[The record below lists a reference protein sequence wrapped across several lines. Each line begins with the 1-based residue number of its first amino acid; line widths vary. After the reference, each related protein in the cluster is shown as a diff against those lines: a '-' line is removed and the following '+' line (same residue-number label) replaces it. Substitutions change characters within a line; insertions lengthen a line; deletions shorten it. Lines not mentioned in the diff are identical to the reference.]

1 MKRWAL
7 AGVGALGLALSS
19 VPFMPG
25 CGGSSSGTATNT
37 EAPRADGESAETSGP
52 SCDASAQPASMD
64 FTLKDVTG
72 KDVSLSDFKG
82 KIVVLNFWATWCG
95 PCKIEIPEFVEL
107 QTKYRDQGV
116 EFVGFS
122 VDDPLEKLEPFVK
135 EYKMNY
141 TVLVGNGRED
151 VQDAYGPIWGIPV
164 TVVIGRDGTVCRKH
178 PGIASKEQI
187 EGLIKSML

>member
-1 MKRWAL
+1 MSRWAL

-25 CGGSSSGTATNT
+25 CGGSSRDSATA
-37 EAPRADGESAETSGP
+37 EAPDSGGETGTSAGDA
-52 SCDASAQPASMD
+52 CDATAQPANMN

-72 KDVSLSDFKG
+72 KDVTLSDYKG
-82 KIVVLNFWATWCG
+82 KVVVLNFWATWCG
-95 PCKIEIPEFVEL
+95 PCKIEIPEFVAL
-107 QTKYRDQGV
+107 QNQYRDQGV

-122 VDDPLEKLEPFVK
+122 VDDPIEKLEPFVK

-151 VQDAYGPIWGIPV
+151 VQDAFGPIWGIPV
-164 TVVIGRDGTVCRKH
+164 TVVIGRDGNICRKH

-187 EGLIKSML
+187 ERLVKALL

>member
-1 MKRWAL
+1 MRRWAL

-25 CGGSSSGTATNT
+25 CGGTPRDSAATQSSDGDAAARAVP
-37 EAPRADGESAETSGP
+37 EA
-52 SCDASAQPASMD
+52 CDAAAQPAKMD
-64 FTLKDVTG
+64 FTLKDVAG

-95 PCKIEIPEFVEL
+95 PCKIEIPEFVHL
-107 QTKYRDQGV
+107 QNQYRDQGV

-122 VDDPLEKLEPFVK
+122 VDDPIEKLEPFVK

-151 VQDAYGPIWGIPV
+151 VQDAFGPIWGIPV
-164 TVVIGRDGTVCRKH
+164 TVVIGRDGTICRKH
-178 PGIASKEQI
+178 PGIASKEQV
-187 EGLIKSML
+187 EGLIKALL

>member
-1 MKRWAL
+1 MGRWAL

-25 CGGSSSGTATNT
+25 CGGSPGDSAT
-37 EAPRADGESAETSGP
+37 AETPEATTAAGEA
-52 SCDASAQPASMD
+52 CDASAQPANLN

-72 KDVSLSDFKG
+72 KEVSLSDFKG
-82 KIVVLNFWATWCG
+82 KVVVLNFWATWCG
-95 PCKIEIPEFVEL
+95 PCKIEIPEFVAL
-107 QTKYRDQGV
+107 QDQYRDQGV
-116 EFVGFS
+116 EFIGFS
-122 VDDPLEKLEPFVK
+122 VDDPIEKLEPFVK

-151 VQDAYGPIWGIPV
+151 VQDAFGPIWGIPV
-164 TVVIGRDGTVCRKH
+164 TVVIGRDGNICRKH

-187 EGLIKSML
+187 EHLVKALL

>member
-25 CGGSSSGTATNT
+25 CGGTSSSTSSAG
-37 EAPRADGESAETSGP
+37 APEGGESAGP
-52 SCDASAQPASMD
+52 VAAACDKAAGPANMN

-107 QTKYRDQGV
+107 QTKYREQGV

-151 VQDAYGPIWGIPV
+151 VQDAFGPIWGIPV
-164 TVVIGRDGTVCRKH
+164 TVVIGRDGNVCRKH

-187 EGLIKSML
+187 EELIKSLL